1 LNDLQFV
8 FTTGL
13 RSSGVVENITFMI
26 SEDYFVLDVMQATLQ
41 AGLSGSFIAV
51 LTGISLPN
59 LYRGVELSP
68 AGL

>member
-13 RSSGVVENITFMI
+13 KSTGVVENITFMI

-41 AGLSGSFIAV
+41 AGFSGLVIAV
-51 LTGISLPN
+51 LTGN
-59 LYRGVELSP
+59 KP
-68 AGL
+68 A